1 MTAYQIPN
9 RAFPGSLLK
18 KPLPEKR
25 KPLQLGRSPRK
36 EDADYLDMIR
46 KLPCLKCGDDPCG
59 EAAHI
64 RMASATHGKRPTGMG
79 EKPDDKWTLPLCGGC
94 HRLDK
99 DALHKVGELPFFHAL
114 NLNPLLVC
122 EQLQKVDR
130 SPEAMR
136 SVIFQFV
143 AKR

>member
-1 MTAYQIPN
+1 MTAFQLPN
-9 RAFPGSLLK
+9 RAAPGSLLK
-18 KPLPEKR
+18 KPLPEKH
-25 KPLQLGRSPRK
+25 KPLNLGRQPRQ
-36 EDADYLDMIR
+36 EDPDYLDLIR
-46 KLPCLKCGDDPCG
+46 ALPCVKCGDRPS

-64 RMASATHGKRPTGMG
+64 RMASAAHGKRSGMS

-99 DALHKVGELPFFHAL
+99 EALHKVGELPFFHAL

-122 EQLQKVDR
+122 EQLQKVAR

-136 SVIFQFV
+136 SVVLQFIGL
-143 AKR
+143 R